1 MKEKSA
7 SSSSTHRHRV
17 LQALPEVVH
26 RQRQAHRQ
34 HQEAQRV
41 GEQVRLEP
49 RERGRLGDAQRG
61 AGADPDGEERRERLR
76 DVLEGGALAGDGE
89 IARGRRG
96 DDGAGVV
103 VVWCGGSAEKGEG
116 GRMRMERRRRSR
128 VSEQGRRKKEKGQ
141 RRGEIEARRCFSSDR
156 LPRPVR
162 PCAPFGM
169 PIQSTGHVR
178 HIEMPVPE
186 GEQGG
191 EKQGATLRRGG
202 GKKCKEQKNR
212 SSRSGRLLLDEPFSS
227 LSSPTSLSS
236 LFSRFR

>member
-96 DDGAGVV
+96 DDGAGGV

-116 GRMRMERRRRSR
+116 GRMR
-128 VSEQGRRKKEKGQ
+128 RKKEKGQ
-141 RRGEIEARRCFSSDR
+141 RRGQIEARRCFSSDR